1 MDANDAY
8 VNIAAPRGTPPEVI
22 SRLESA
28 LRRAMSDPVLL
39 KRLAELDIQA
49 VFLDAKATGAWLA
62 KDVARLERV
71 ISDADLKPG
80 N

>member
-1 MDANDAY
+1 
-8 VNIAAPRGTPPEVI
+8 
-22 SRLESA
+22 
-28 LRRAMSDPVLL
+28 MSDPVLL